1 MHGRVAAVLECLAL
15 CQLVC
20 CEYLPSLIDV
30 IVSILYVSIFI
41 IFILLLVMLHV
52 LEDYLHIFI
61 DFSLFLG

>member
-1 MHGRVAAVLECLAL
+1 M
-15 CQLVC
+15 C

-30 IVSILYVSIFI
+30 IVSILYVSIF

>member
-41 IFILLLVMLHV
+41 FILLLVMLHV

>member
-41 IFILLLVMLHV
+41 LLLVMLHV